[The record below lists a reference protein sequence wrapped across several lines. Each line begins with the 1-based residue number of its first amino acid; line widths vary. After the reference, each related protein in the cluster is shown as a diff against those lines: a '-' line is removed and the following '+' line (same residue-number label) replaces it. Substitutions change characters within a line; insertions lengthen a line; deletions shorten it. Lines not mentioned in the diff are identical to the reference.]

1 MHPLNILY
9 CKPAY
14 IRDDFISRF
23 NYRKVLTLYK
33 KIPKQKKTKRKR
45 KKKKPGIVMKIR
57 ISQHPCK

>member
-33 KIPKQKKTKRKR
+33 KNPQTKKN
-45 KKKKPGIVMKIR
+45 KKKKKTRDCNENKDFSASM
-57 ISQHPCK
+57 

>member
-33 KIPKQKKTKRKR
+33 KIPKQKKKEKE
-45 KKKKPGIVMKIR
+45 KKQTRDCNENKDFSASM
-57 ISQHPCK
+57 

>member
-33 KIPKQKKTKRKR
+33 KIPKQKKEN
-45 KKKKPGIVMKIR
+45 KKPRDCNENKDFSASM
-57 ISQHPCK
+57 